1 MNDKHAYTSDE
12 LDARLSHI
20 KKYLGCFA
28 IDALP
33 ARLRPGQS
41 LIVNQDR
48 AAGGGTHWMAVASA
62 HGLLAIFDPFGGP
75 PDPRILAMGRAST
88 GKVFA
93 NTLQY
98 QPATSSACGP
108 LSAYFIDCIQHHDP
122 YVVLYKDLIPS
133 TSKRNSQVAL
143 RWMHSQE
150 GTGLRGRGAQV
161 DDAMRARWGDA
172 TKQEETIR
180 HMEEGVRKQA
190 TDPTWRDPYGLSKGE
205 NDEFLRR
212 LSTDG
217 DASASAWRNA
227 LRAKRA
233 KEINAAD
240 AAGQEERTRA
250 SAKANEEEFRAKMI
264 AKYPEWDSYSEA
276 TKRAIVRQPFV
287 DKIAEKAGPVFREI
301 IKGMNDPILAEGIQ
315 HAYDFLVAGGI
326 ELAKSILKGDPKS
339 AFLQILKKSAPAF
352 AYTFTASHKDPTPA
366 ALAVREIAQKIAGGG
381 MTGGKID
388 PVDWIIEHTPRLLRV
403 LGLFAIDLVNV
414 AGAGGVRTEVRVR
427 RTASDRGR
435 RMSPDEFMAWV
446 RTQGGQGMYR
456 FGDENFRHPTQNM
469 RTKQALTPAQ
479 LAVLG
484 SQRTL
489 HGSGRIDA
497 YCMRC
502 KKSTPMLSIRHEV
515 TKNGMAMLRGQCEH
529 CSCNM
534 CKITGK
540 SKA

>member
-1 MNDKHAYTSDE
+1 MNDTHAYTSDE
-12 LDARLSHI
+12 LDDRLRHV
-20 KKYLGCFA
+20 KGFLGCFA

-108 LSAYFIDCIQHHDP
+108 LSAYFIDRIQHHDP

-150 GTGLRGRGAQV
+150 G
-161 DDAMRARWGDA
+161 GDL
-172 TKQEETIR
+172 KVQS
-180 HMEEGVRKQA
+180 QA
-190 TDPTWRDPYGLSKGE
+190 HIGPQKS
-205 NDEFLRR
+205 
-212 LSTDG
+212 
-217 DASASAWRNA
+217 
-227 LRAKRA
+227 
-233 KEINAAD
+233 
-240 AAGQEERTRA
+240 QEERVHGLVEGIA
-250 SAKANEEEFRAKMI
+250 EGAKAIKGGPGEFAKWAAQIIFNRMKGLHENTQLKTQIKLMWGPDGLKMYEARLKENPEYMPKEFIDEGAKRKGFDTYEDWFADYTAKTKSAELKKGALFMKMRYGEKAYKDYLRKHGIEYGTEPWRAE
-264 AKYPEWDSYSEA
+264 YD
-276 TKRAIVRQPFV
+276 AIVR
-287 DKIAEKAGPVFREI
+287 R
-301 IKGMNDPILAEGIQ
+301 KGGSM
-315 HAYDFLVAGGI
+315 
-326 ELAKSILKGDPKS
+326 GD
-339 AFLQILKKSAPAF
+339 
-352 AYTFTASHKDPTPA
+352 
-366 ALAVREIAQKIAGGG
+366 
-381 MTGGKID
+381 
-388 PVDWIIEHTPRLLRV
+388 
-403 LGLFAIDLVNV
+403 
-414 AGAGGVRTEVRVR
+414 
-427 RTASDRGR
+427 
-435 RMSPDEFMAWV
+435 
-446 RTQGGQGMYR
+446 GMYR
-456 FGDENFRHPTQNM
+456 FGDANFHRPTQNM

-502 KKSTPMLSIRHEV
+502 KKNTPMVSIRHEIS
-515 TKNGMAMLRGQCEH
+515 KNGMNMLRGQCEA

-540 SKA
+540 AKA